1 MKLMPDC
8 DENMVLRYVMPKKNS
23 RHEYNWWCHRCFL
36 STSWI
41 LMA

>member
-8 DENMVLRYVMPKKNS
+8 DENMALRYFIEKKS
-23 RHEYNWWCHRCFL
+23 RDEHNRWRHRRGP

-41 LMA
+41 L